1 MAEFCK
7 ITQGEW
13 NFVRNNLDFGTIS
26 CLKWSQIVARG
37 SPEHMKSFTFKD
49 SFTSPRI
56 SPISKS
62 KPGGILT
69 FDWEVTFSMLKFER
83 HRQFFL
89 DFNRLNYPQDLQA
102 SFGTSED
109 SFVSGFSRNN
119 RQILSFRK
127 NISFCFIKKTATEE
141 APSGPFEIF
150 EAKSNFELALFCKV
164 LN

>member
-1 MAEFCK
+1 
-7 ITQGEW
+7 
-13 NFVRNNLDFGTIS
+13 
-26 CLKWSQIVARG
+26 
-37 SPEHMKSFTFKD
+37 MKSFSSKD
-49 SFTSPRI
+49 LVTSPRI

-69 FDWEVTFSMLKFER
+69 FDWEVTFSMLKSER

-127 NISFCFIKKTATEE
+127 NISFCFIKRATQETPHE
-141 APSGPFEIF
+141 PFENF
-150 EAKSNFELALFCKV
+150 EAKSNFELALFPKIII
-164 LN
+164 